1 MTKKEYE
8 QVCKLID
15 DYTTLIYANYNTPLI
30 AIDSRGIEQVKDK
43 LKEIVKW
50 NKNIEICH

>member
-15 DYTTLIYANYNTPLI
+15 EYTTLIYANYNTPII
-30 AIDSRGIEQVKDK
+30 AIDSRGIEQVKQK
-43 LKEIVKW
+43 LKEIT
-50 NKNIEICH
+50 E